1 MRILLLTFCLL
12 GVGAAQAESP
22 QGHLNKPKITRAQAR
37 KTALAKHPGKIKS
50 AELETENNRLIYSFD
65 IQTKEG
71 IYEVGVDANDG
82 SIVEDKQESAAAEA
96 KEKAADMAKKK
107 AKARKKD

>member
-1 MRILLLTFCLL
+1 MRSTWIVILAMVASIAVAGDTKTT
-12 GVGAAQAESP
+12 P
-22 QGHLNKPKITRAQAR
+22 KPKITKADAR

-50 AELETENNRLIYSFD
+50 AELETENGRLIYSFD

-82 SIVEDKQESAAAEA
+82 SVVEDKMESAADEA
-96 KEKAADMAKKK
+96 KEKAAELAKKK
-107 AKARKKD
+107 AKAGSKD